1 MMAVVMDGKELAQTI
16 KREIMGKVESSDIT
30 PGAASVLVGDE
41 PSSKKYVEL
50 KGKDCRSVGI
60 NFQTHQLP
68 KDVSEEEL
76 LGLIDELNEDSEIH
90 GIIIQLPLP
99 QKLSAEKVIMRVDP
113 AKDVDGLHPY
123 NVGKLWLGDYELE
136 RDLVPSTPKGIMELL
151 EHYDVEIQGK
161 EAVIINRSNL
171 VGKPLAKLLLDKNA
185 TVTTCHSKTKNIEE
199 HMQRADILVS
209 AVGRRPEF
217 QITENMVKEG
227 AVVVDVGMSY
237 INDKLYGDVDFEE
250 VKGKTSHI
258 TPMPGGVGPMTRVA
272 LLQNILIAAGI

>member
-1 MMAVVMDGKELAQTI
+1 MAVVMDGKELAQVI
-16 KREIMGKVESSDIT
+16 KKNIMGQVESSDIT
-30 PGAASVLVGDE
+30 PCAASVLVGDE

-68 KDVSEEEL
+68 KDVLEEEL

-99 QKLSAEKVIMRVDP
+99 QKLSAEKAIMSVDP

-136 RDLVPSTPKGIMELL
+136 RDLVPSTPKGIMEFL

-199 HMQRADILVS
+199 HTKRADILVS
-209 AVGRRPEF
+209 AVGSRPEF